1 MPDFPRLQ
9 PGNAAVIDLKDWL
22 EGEREKARNSLET
35 ETERDEILRKQ
46 GRVSLIK
53 EMLKSIDPEHR
64 RSGSGI
70 DNLAGSPIW
79 WGSPAS

>member
-35 ETERDEILRKQ
+35 ETGDKALRLQ

-53 EMLKSIDPEHR
+53 EMLSSIDPEHR
-64 RSGSGI
+64 RYGER
-70 DNLAGSPIW
+70 D
-79 WGSPAS
+79 